1 VAYYDNPGQVNDEA
15 ISIAGGKTFQVIQVA
30 DLAGNVSDAVPNLL
44 APLISGFTFPA
55 HDQITVSR
63 TGGRV
68 TSIVHLSSTV
78 AVSTLTI
85 SYDSNGNLTGIT
97 QAL

>member
-1 VAYYDNPGQVNDEA
+1 MAYYDNPGQVNDEA
-15 ISIAGGKTFQVIQVA
+15 INIAGGRTFQVVQVA
-30 DLAGNVSDAVPNLL
+30 DLAGNVSESVPNLL
-44 APLISGFTFPA
+44 ASLISGFTYPA

-68 TSIVHLSSTV
+68 TSIVHRSSTV

-85 SYDSNGNLTGIT
+85 TYDADGNLTGIT
-97 QAL
+97 QVL